1 MPGAAI
7 DGSAAHGKVDRVSA
21 LSELLSSRTTLDDA
35 QIDHLQRLV
44 GEWQLLSDLSFADL
58 LLWVPVELHDGEAG
72 TTDGFLCAAQC
83 RPTTGPTAY
92 QHDQVGVIT
101 RGERAVPMRTA
112 FSEARIFRETEPD
125 WDGDLPIRREA
136 IPIRLDGADR
146 EVFAVLGKDANLA
159 SVRTP
164 SQLELVYLQTA
175 ADLSAMVADGT
186 FPNPDASEEE
196 GSGPRVGDGVLRLEP
211 DGTIIYASPNSL
223 SAFSRLGVSGTV
235 VGEPLHE
242 LTSGVAD
249 DPFDASDLGDAV
261 EAAID
266 GGQPATIEV
275 DGGGATV
282 LFRAIP
288 LRPRG
293 ETLGA
298 LLLMQDV
305 TELRRRDRADHEQ
318 GRDDPRDPPPGEEQP
333 ADRGRAAAAAGA
345 AGGGARG
352 AGRARGVDAAGR
364 VDRARPRDAV
374 GVGRRG
380 GRLRPGRR
388 PAARDARRRDGIE
401 PGGSTLRRVGTFGE
415 LPGRGRDRA
424 GARAHRAGPERA
436 RARLP
441 GRRDRLGAGQ
451 RAARPRRARAAR
463 RRRRR
468 RPAAG
473 VRRDVRASSGC
484 RSCARW
490 SPAELDGTVALEP
503 RDSSPGTA
511 ASVLMP
517 LARRARVG
525 G

>member
-1 MPGAAI
+1 MPGRFAPCGASWQ
-7 DGSAAHGKVDRVSA
+7 GEGVSA
-21 LSELLSSRTTLDDA
+21 LSELLSSRTTLDDE

-44 GEWQLLSDLSFADL
+44 GEWQLLSDLAFADL
-58 LLWVPVELHDGEAG
+58 LLWVPVQLHDGEAG
-72 TTDGFLCAAQC
+72 TTGGFLCAAQC

-92 QHDQVGVIT
+92 QHDQVGVII

-136 IPIRLDGADR
+136 IPIRIDGPDQD
-146 EVFAVLGKDANLA
+146 VFAVLGKDANLA

-186 FPNPDASEEE
+186 FPNRDAGEEE
-196 GSGPRVGDGVLRLEP
+196 GAGPRVGDGVLRLEP

-223 SAFSRLGVSGTV
+223 SAFSRLGITGTV

-242 LTSGVAD
+242 LTSGVTD
-249 DPFDASDLGDAV
+249 DPFDASDLGEAV

-282 LFRAIP
+282 RFRAIP

-305 TELRRRDRADHEQ
+305 TELRRRDRALMSKDATIREIHHRVKNNLQTVAALLRLQARRVAVPEARTALEESMRRVASIALVHETLSVSV
-318 GRDDPRDPPPGEEQP
+318 DEE
-333 ADRGRAAAAAGA
+333 
-345 AGGGARG
+345 
-352 AGRARGVDAAGR
+352 VDFDEV
-364 VDRARPRDAV
+364 VDRLLGMLADV
-374 GVGRRG
+374 MGSTGRIK
-380 GRLRPGRR
+380 L
-388 PAARDARRRDGIE
+388 RRD
-401 PGGSTLRRVGTFGE
+401 GTFGE
-415 LPGRGRDRA
+415 LPAEVATALVLVITELVQNALEHAFPD
-424 GARAHRAGPERA
+424 GASGSVLVSATRSRTQMELRV
-436 RARLP
+436 
-441 GRRDRLGAGQ
+441 DDDGAGL
-451 RAARPRRARAAR
+451 
-463 RRRRR
+463 
-468 RPAAG
+468 PAGFGPTSGELGLQIVRTLVAG
-473 VRRDVRASSGC
+473 
-484 RSCARW
+484 
-490 SPAELDGTVALEP
+490 ELSGTVALER
-503 RDSSPGTA
+503 RDPEAGTSA
-511 ASVLMP
+511 RVLMP
-517 LARRARVG
+517 TARRARVG